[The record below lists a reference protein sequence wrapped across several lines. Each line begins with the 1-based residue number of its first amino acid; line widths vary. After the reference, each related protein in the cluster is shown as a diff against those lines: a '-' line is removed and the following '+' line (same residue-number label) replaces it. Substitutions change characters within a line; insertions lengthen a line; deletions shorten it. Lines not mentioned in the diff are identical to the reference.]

1 MGPSLVG
8 GVLLKKMMVDGLT
21 AEAERMVVAAAVG
34 LIVRVHS
41 EVVVEEKMVQRDPC
55 RGVVCRSSLV
65 SVAACLPSDVDPRSW
80 LQSLDK

>member
-1 MGPSLVG
+1 MGLSLVG
-8 GVLLKKMMVDGLT
+8 EVLSKKMMVDGLT
-21 AEAERMVVAAAVG
+21 ERMVVVAAVG